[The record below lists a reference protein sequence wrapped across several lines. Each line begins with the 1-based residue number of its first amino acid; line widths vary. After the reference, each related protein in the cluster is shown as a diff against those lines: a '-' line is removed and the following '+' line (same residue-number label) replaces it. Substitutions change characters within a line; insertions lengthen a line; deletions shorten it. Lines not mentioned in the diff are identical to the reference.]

1 MMKRLPPI
9 AAAALLLTACGAPES
24 TPAPESTSVTT
35 SASSTSSTTST
46 TSSAAPTTSAEPTLT
61 IEPTPGQPS
70 PDSEYPAQST
80 MIQHGANAERINVFE
95 DTAGQFWLCDKQY
108 PNGSPE
114 TDFYANPNGCAG
126 PYGSMN
132 AAQEGL
138 ARAMHDALAEEF
150 DIDSNFD
157 DYDTLDSPYPDTS
170 ENAVFNSCWENG
182 YAQFTDGSVRPYA
195 DCELAPVEQTPSPWV
210 QGQIDWVD
218 CLDAGNSEE
227 YCRETLN

>member
-1 MMKRLPPI
+1 MKRLLPI
-9 AAAALLLTACGAPES
+9 AAAALLLTACGDPES

-46 TSSAAPTTSAEPTLT
+46 TSSAAPTTSAEPTPT
-61 IEPTPGQPS
+61 IEPTSGQPS

-95 DTAGQFWLCDKQY
+95 DSSQQFWLCDKMY

-114 TDFYANPNGCAG
+114 SDFYAAPNGCAG

-157 DYDTLDSPYPDTS
+157 DYATPAAPEPQSSDEIAQGIADSMGCES
-170 ENAVFNSCWENG
+170 AVFNEEIQG
-182 YAQFTDGSVRPYA
+182 YEY
-195 DCELAPVEQTPSPWV
+195 
-210 QGQIDWVD
+210 VD
-218 CLDAGNSEE
+218 CQ
-227 YCRETLN
+227 

>member
-1 MMKRLPPI
+1 MKRLFPI

-35 SASSTSSTTST
+35 SASSTSRTTST
-46 TSSAAPTTSAEPTLT
+46 TSSAAPTTSAEPTPT
-61 IEPTPGQPS
+61 IEPAPEQPS
-70 PDSEYPAQST
+70 PDSEYPAQSA

-95 DTAGQFWLCDKQY
+95 DTAGQFWLCDKMY

-114 TDFYANPNGCAG
+114 SDFYASPNGCAG

-157 DYDTLDSPYPDTS
+157 DYSTPEAPAPQSSDEIAQGIADSMGCES
-170 ENAVFNSCWENG
+170 AVFNEEIQG
-182 YAQFTDGSVRPYA
+182 YEY
-195 DCELAPVEQTPSPWV
+195 
-210 QGQIDWVD
+210 VD
-218 CLDAGNSEE
+218 CQ
-227 YCRETLN
+227 

>member
-1 MMKRLPPI
+1 MKRLLPI

-24 TPAPESTSVTT
+24 TPAPESASVTT
-35 SASSTSSTTST
+35 SASSTSITTIT
-46 TSSAAPTTSAEPTLT
+46 TSSAAPTTSAEPTPT
-61 IEPTPGQPS
+61 IEPTSGQPS

-95 DTAGQFWLCDKQY
+95 DSSQQFWLCDKMY

-114 TDFYANPNGCAG
+114 SDFYAAPNGCAG

-157 DYDTLDSPYPDTS
+157 DYATPAAPETQSSDEIAQGIADSMGCEY
-170 ENAVFNSCWENG
+170 AVFNEEIQG
-182 YAQFTDGSVRPYA
+182 YEY
-195 DCELAPVEQTPSPWV
+195 
-210 QGQIDWVD
+210 VD
-218 CLDAGNSEE
+218 CQ
-227 YCRETLN
+227 

>member
-1 MMKRLPPI
+1 MIKRLFPI
-9 AAAALLLTACGAPES
+9 AAAALLLAACSSPAAESAPE
-24 TPAPESTSVTT
+24 TTSVST
-35 SASSTSSTTST
+35 SASSTSSTIST

-95 DTAGQFWLCDKQY
+95 DTAGQFWLCDKMY

-114 TDFYANPNGCAG
+114 SDFYAAPNGCAG
-126 PYGSMN
+126 PYGSVN
-132 AAQEGL
+132 EAQEGL

-157 DYDTLDSPYPDTS
+157 DYVTPAAPEPQSSDEIAQGIADSMGCES
-170 ENAVFNSCWENG
+170 AVFNEEIQG
-182 YAQFTDGSVRPYA
+182 YEY
-195 DCELAPVEQTPSPWV
+195 
-210 QGQIDWVD
+210 VD
-218 CLDAGNSEE
+218 CQ
-227 YCRETLN
+227 